1 MAEKIEWYGT
11 IPNDCDWMS
20 FANQTDLGYEYD
32 TTFHKITATTDD
44 NQFKPYDDIK
54 FVVDYN
60 TSSASRT
67 AKVKFEQKE
76 GAIDY
81 CYISQ
86 NGTEFEQIWKHYSKS
101 NDAIVKGTSNKT
113 ANEFEVAVGNCNSTR
128 KGMLFSVGNGTLKNR
143 SNAFEVDSEKAKANR
158 IETAVLSATSISADT
173 LVLKDNSLADI
184 DVSYEPTITKSTPNN
199 YVIGKLMVKGK
210 ESTIY
215 GIDTKS
221 DVETGGTTPTAETYI
236 HVAYSNSST
245 DWAKESEI
253 NDPSSAKYNK
263 MDWKYIGFH
272 SSYSKNDYALSYDD
286 YNWTK
291 FGNQSYKLVP
301 LKEDITATQSS
312 VDGNIVRKINA
323 SLSYRLVRITE
334 GGYVEELFDDEK
346 RVNVYLGNNGNET
359 TTLANYFVGKASSDK
374 RYWTV
379 LGSTSYDNSL
389 QYFIVTCERENKTID
404 QRIVYVTL
412 STNTIFEVTD
422 EYFRIAQ
429 QASSDVKNLSANSVT
444 HTNFES
450 FYDRYASGVTD
461 SFNSFRTEFDTY
473 SGTVKSAIAENNELI
488 RTSSANVLTISER
501 LKNLSVGSVN
511 LIYNSSFDKDDNDNV
526 SYWGTCGNPTNVTV
540 SKEDDGWDWVTIR
553 SKDDGAFWQSAQRR
567 YEGAQSCNDLK
578 PDTYYTCSFY
588 AYGDSESEKHDVLI
602 HFVDK
607 NKMNN
612 NLGQVRA
619 SNEIGNL
626 IEYKSW
632 EVEDKKLCI
641 PITKT
646 KTRYWFTFKTPKNND
661 IGFFNIM
668 FGFWGAKE
676 EKEVHFSKPQL
687 EEGNMC
693 TDWKESGV
701 YYDKE
706 ISSKIEQR
714 ASSITTS
721 VDDKL
726 NKLSSKIEQTA
737 SSIKTSVNDEMN
749 KLSSKIEQTASS
761 VKLSVENEINGK
773 LNQTGIDIQNGSI
786 NLNADNTNI
795 IGNLSLHANKG
806 NGLVVY
812 DESGNTRV
820 SLQPREIGR
829 MSDNNMSTYDYL
841 FKMTYFDV
849 NNDTLFNK
857 AIPRYNVKGAVANDK
872 IQITEA
878 YIDINYIK
886 GHTNDWTQPPQSIR
900 YEYRIYSDSAVVDTE
915 SGTATLETTAN
926 SHIYSIK
933 NLDYTVKNDGDY
945 SVEVYVE
952 ATIPKGTT
960 QVELSLNGYIIKAV
974 PSLTFIGQDG
984 YYSTQGIYKKIWF
997 GNDGFELIWADDKA
1011 AANGQYDGIKLDDN
1025 GLQRLASFS
1034 TVDNGTIIKKY
1045 APISS
1050 FRRIKMLTKADFLDA
1065 YSYTLKRAIKAYTV
1079 KPTDETVIITDCLS
1093 SYFIILPNNVVDGR
1107 LVELKNVTDQNP
1119 SILLEKGYE
1128 GAVQPYLMDFR
1139 RGNDHIRDM
1148 GNRVWQLK
1156 ACTLDNIIGD
1166 GEMRGYTQWMVWND

>member
-11 IPNDCDWMS
+11 IPSDCDWLS

-101 NDAIVKGTSNKT
+101 NDAIVNGSSNKT
-113 ANEFEVAVGNCNSTR
+113 ANNFEVAVGNYNSTR
-128 KGMLFSVGNGTLKNR
+128 KGLLFSVGNGTSKNR
-143 SNAFEVDSEKAKANR
+143 SNSFDVDNEKAKANR

-184 DVSYEPTITKSTPNN
+184 DVDYKPTVTKDTPNN
-199 YVIGKLMVKGK
+199 YVIGKIRLKGK

-221 DVETGGTTPTAETYI
+221 DVETSGTTPTAETYI

-334 GGYVEELFDDEK
+334 GGYVEELFDNEK
-346 RVNVYLGNNGNET
+346 RVKVYLGNNGNET
-359 TTLANYFVGKASSDK
+359 TTLASYFVGNASSDK

-379 LGSTSYDNSL
+379 SGSTSYDNSL

-473 SGTVKSAIAENNELI
+473 SGTVKSEIAETNELI
-488 RTSSANVLTISER
+488 RTSNANVSTISEK

-511 LIYNSSFDKDDNDNV
+511 LVYNSSFIKDDNDNV
-526 SYWGTCGNPTNVTV
+526 SYWGTFGNPTNVTV
-540 SKEDDGWDWVTIR
+540 SKQDDGWDWVTIR

-567 YEGAQSCNDLK
+567 YEGVQSCNDLK

-619 SNEIGNL
+619 SNKIGNL

-632 EVEDKKLCI
+632 KVEDGKLCI
-641 PITKT
+641 PITQT

-668 FGFWGAKE
+668 FGFWGATE
-676 EKEVHFSKPQL
+676 EKEVHFSRPQL

-701 YYDKE
+701 YYEKE
-706 ISSKIEQR
+706 MSSKIEQR

-726 NKLSSKIEQTA
+726 NK
-737 SSIKTSVNDEMN
+737 M
-749 KLSSKIEQTASS
+749 SSKIEQTASS

-786 NLNADNTNI
+786 TLNADNTNI
-795 IGNLSLHANKG
+795 IGNLSLHASQN
-806 NGLVVY
+806 NGLVVF
-812 DESGNTRV
+812 DESGNTRI

-849 NNDTLFNK
+849 NNDTSFNK

-886 GHTNDWTQPPQSIR
+886 GNTNYWTQPPQTIR

-915 SGTATLETTAN
+915 NGTATLETIGHR
-926 SHIYSIK
+926 HIYSIK

-945 SVEVYVE
+945 SVEVYVS
-952 ATIPKGTT
+952 ATIPSGTT

-997 GNDGFELIWADDKA
+997 GKDGFELIWADDKA
-1011 AANGQYDGIKLDDN
+1011 AANGLYDGLKLDEN
-1025 GLQRLASFS
+1025 GLQRLALFATTSDGS
-1034 TVDNGTIIKKY
+1034 VVKHY

-1050 FRRIKMLTKADFLDA
+1050 FRRIKMITKADFLDA
-1065 YSYTLKRAIKAYTV
+1065 YSYTLKRTIKAYTV

-1107 LVELKNVTDQNP
+1107 LVELKNVTDQTP

-1128 GAVQPYLMDFR
+1128 GAAQPYLMDFR
-1139 RGNDHIRDM
+1139 RGNDHLRDM

>member
-11 IPNDCDWMS
+11 IPSDCDWLS

-101 NDAIVKGTSNKT
+101 NDAIVNGSSNKT
-113 ANEFEVAVGNCNSTR
+113 ANNFEVAVGNYNSTR
-128 KGMLFSVGNGTLKNR
+128 KGLLFSVGNGTSKTR
-143 SNAFEVDSEKAKANR
+143 SNSFDVDNEKAKANR

-173 LVLKDNSLADI
+173 LVLKDNSL
-184 DVSYEPTITKSTPNN
+184 
-199 YVIGKLMVKGK
+199 
-210 ESTIY
+210 
-215 GIDTKS
+215 
-221 DVETGGTTPTAETYI
+221 
-236 HVAYSNSST
+236 
-245 DWAKESEI
+245 SE
-253 NDPSSAKYNK
+253 K
-263 MDWKYIGFH
+263 
-272 SSYSKNDYALSYDD
+272 
-286 YNWTK
+286 
-291 FGNQSYKLVP
+291 
-301 LKEDITATQSS
+301 
-312 VDGNIVRKINA
+312 
-323 SLSYRLVRITE
+323 
-334 GGYVEELFDDEK
+334 
-346 RVNVYLGNNGNET
+346 
-359 TTLANYFVGKASSDK
+359 
-374 RYWTV
+374 
-379 LGSTSYDNSL
+379 
-389 QYFIVTCERENKTID
+389 
-404 QRIVYVTL
+404 
-412 STNTIFEVTD
+412 
-422 EYFRIAQ
+422 
-429 QASSDVKNLSANSVT
+429 
-444 HTNFES
+444 
-450 FYDRYASGVTD
+450 
-461 SFNSFRTEFDTY
+461 
-473 SGTVKSAIAENNELI
+473 
-488 RTSSANVLTISER
+488 

-511 LIYNSSFDKDDNDNV
+511 LVYNSSFIKDDNDNV
-526 SYWGTCGNPTNVTV
+526 SYWGTFGNPTNVTV
-540 SKEDDGWDWVTIR
+540 SKQDDGWDWVTIR

-567 YEGAQSCNDLK
+567 YEGVQSCNDLK

-612 NLGQVRA
+612 NLGQVLA
-619 SNEIGNL
+619 SNKIGNL

-632 EVEDKKLCI
+632 KVEDGKLCI
-641 PITKT
+641 PITQT

-668 FGFWGAKE
+668 FGFWGATE
-676 EKEVHFSKPQL
+676 EKEVHFSRPQL

-701 YYDKE
+701 YYEKE
-706 ISSKIEQR
+706 MSSKIEQR

-726 NKLSSKIEQTA
+726 NKMSSKIEQ
-737 SSIKTSVNDEMN
+737 I
-749 KLSSKIEQTASS
+749 ASS

-786 NLNADNTNI
+786 TLNADNTNI
-795 IGNLSLHANKG
+795 IGNLSLHASQN
-806 NGLVVY
+806 NGLVVF
-812 DESGNTRV
+812 DESGNTRI
-820 SLQPREIGR
+820 SLQPRE

-849 NNDTLFNK
+849 NNDTSFNK

-886 GHTNDWTQPPQSIR
+886 GNTNDWTQPPQSIR

-915 SGTATLETTAN
+915 NGTATLETIGHR
-926 SHIYSIK
+926 HIYSIK

-945 SVEVYVE
+945 SVEVYVS
-952 ATIPKGTT
+952 ATIPSGTT

-997 GNDGFELIWADDKA
+997 GKDGFELIWADDKG
-1011 AANGQYDGIKLDDN
+1011 AANGLYDGLKLDEN
-1025 GLQRLASFS
+1025 GLQRLALFATTSDGS
-1034 TVDNGTIIKKY
+1034 VVKHY

-1050 FRRIKMLTKADFLDA
+1050 FRRIKMITKADFLSV
-1065 YSYTLKRAIKAYTV
+1065 YSCTLKSIIKAYTV

-1093 SYFIILPNNVVDGR
+1093 SYFVILPNNVVDGR
-1107 LVELKNVTDQNP
+1107 LVELKNVTDQTP

-1128 GAVQPYLMDFR
+1128 GAAQPYLMDFR
-1139 RGNDHIRDM
+1139 GGNDHLRDM

-1156 ACTLDNIIGD
+1156 ACTLYNIIGD
-1166 GEMRGYTQWMVWND
+1166 GEMMGHTQWMVWND

>member
-11 IPNDCDWMS
+11 IPSDCDWLS

-54 FVVDYN
+54 FIVDYN

-101 NDAIVKGTSNKT
+101 NDAIVNGSSNKT
-113 ANEFEVAVGNCNSTR
+113 ANNFEVAVGNYNSTR
-128 KGMLFSVGNGTLKNR
+128 KGLLFSVGNGTSKNR
-143 SNAFEVDSEKAKANR
+143 SNSFDVDNEKATANR

-184 DVSYEPTITKSTPNN
+184 DVDYEPTVTKDTPNN
-199 YVIGKLMVKGK
+199 YVIGKIRLKGK
-210 ESTIY
+210 ENTIY

-221 DVETGGTTPTAETYI
+221 DGEQQLAETYI

-253 NDPSSAKYNK
+253 NDPSSAHYKK

-272 SSYSKNDYALSYDD
+272 SSYSKNDYSLSYKD

-291 FGNQSYKLVP
+291 FGIQSYKLVP

-312 VDGNIVRKINA
+312 VDGSIVRNITA

-334 GGYVEELFDDEK
+334 GGHVDELFDNEK
-346 RVNVYLGNNGNET
+346 CVKVYLGNNGNDAN
-359 TTLANYFVGKASSDK
+359 TLASYFVGSASSDK
-374 RYWTV
+374 IYWNV
-379 LGSTSYDNSL
+379 SGSTSYDKSL
-389 QYFIVTCERENKTID
+389 QYFIVTCEHGNKIID
-404 QRIVYVTL
+404 QRIVYVTM

-461 SFNSFRTEFDTY
+461 SFNSFRTDFDTY
-473 SGTVKSAIAENNELI
+473 SGSVKSEIAETNELI
-488 RTSSANVLTISER
+488 RTSNANVSTISEK

-511 LIYNSSFDKDDNDNV
+511 LVYNSSFIKDDNDNV
-526 SYWGTCGNPTNVTV
+526 SYWGTFGNPTNVTV
-540 SKEDDGWDWVTIR
+540 SKQDDGWDWVTIR

-567 YEGAQSCNDLK
+567 YEGVQSCNDLK

-619 SNEIGNL
+619 SNKIGNL

-632 EVEDKKLCI
+632 KVEDGKLCI
-641 PITKT
+641 PITQT

-668 FGFWGAKE
+668 FGFWGATE
-676 EKEVHFSKPQL
+676 EKEVHFSRPQL

-701 YYDKE
+701 YYEKE
-706 ISSKIEQR
+706 MSSKIEQR

-726 NKLSSKIEQTA
+726 NK
-737 SSIKTSVNDEMN
+737 M
-749 KLSSKIEQTASS
+749 SSKIEQTASS

-786 NLNADNTNI
+786 TLNADNTNI
-795 IGNLSLHANKG
+795 IGNLSLHASQN
-806 NGLVVY
+806 NGLVVF
-812 DESGNTRV
+812 DESGNTRI

-849 NNDTLFNK
+849 NNDTSFNK

-886 GHTNDWTQPPQSIR
+886 GNTNYWTQPPQTIR

-915 SGTATLETTAN
+915 NGTATLETIGHR
-926 SHIYSIK
+926 HIYSIK

-945 SVEVYVE
+945 SVEVYVS
-952 ATIPKGTT
+952 ATIPSGTT

-997 GNDGFELIWADDKA
+997 GKDGFELIWADDKA
-1011 AANGQYDGIKLDDN
+1011 AANGLYDGLKLDEN
-1025 GLQRLASFS
+1025 GLQRLALFATTSDGS
-1034 TVDNGTIIKKY
+1034 VVKHY

-1050 FRRIKMLTKADFLDA
+1050 FRRIKMITKADFLDA
-1065 YSYTLKRAIKAYTV
+1065 YSYTLKRTIKAYTV

-1107 LVELKNVTDQNP
+1107 LVELKNVTDQTP

-1128 GAVQPYLMDFR
+1128 GAAQPYLMDFR
-1139 RGNDHIRDM
+1139 RGNDHLRDM

>member
-184 DVSYEPTITKSTPNN
+184 DVSYEPTITKITPNN

-346 RVNVYLGNNGNET
+346 RVKVYLGNNGNET
-359 TTLANYFVGKASSDK
+359 TTLATYFVGKASSDK

-526 SYWGTCGNPTNVTV
+526 SYWGTFGNPTNVTV

-706 ISSKIEQR
+706 I
-714 ASSITTS
+714 
-721 VDDKL
+721 
-726 NKLSSKIEQTA
+726 SSKIEQTA

-915 SGTATLETTAN
+915 SGTATLETIGH

-1079 KPTDETVIITDCLS
+1079 NPTDETVIITDCLS

-1128 GAVQPYLMDFR
+1128 GAAQPYLMDFK
-1139 RGNDHIRDM
+1139 RGNDHIRDI